1 MINCDILIR
10 ENRRTL
16 SITISKMGE
25 VIVKAPAILTDSEIN
40 KYIKMKQAWIN
51 KHLEK
56 IRYNNEKYYDIING
70 NSVLFFGELYE
81 VKEVK
86 KLKTSTLQDNYLFIS
101 ETINFDK
108 KLKEIKNWYVKSAQ
122 EILKNRLNYFSSIMN
137 LQFNQFK
144 ITNAKTKWGSCSSN
158 KTIDLNWRLIMMES
172 DLQDY
177 VIVHELCHLLEMNHS
192 SKFYKCIEAIMPDY
206 KIRRNKKK
214 NYSFL
219 LQFFR

>member
-122 EILKNRLNYFSSIMN
+122 EILKNWLNCKFMI
-137 LQFNQFK
+137 
-144 ITNAKTKWGSCSSN
+144 
-158 KTIDLNWRLIMMES
+158 
-172 DLQDY
+172 
-177 VIVHELCHLLEMNHS
+177 LE
-192 SKFYKCIEAIMPDY
+192 K
-206 KIRRNKKK
+206 
-214 NYSFL
+214 
-219 LQFFR
+219 